1 MKMFAILIL
10 ALSLA
15 FTFVE
20 AVDNRELDL
29 FKIATSAV
37 SILAFAYIIN
47 L

>member
-1 MKMFAILIL
+1 MYTFAIIIL

-15 FTFVE
+15 FTFVD
-20 AVDNRELDL
+20 AVDSREPDP
-29 FKIATSAV
+29 FKIATSAL